1 MCGQDEEVQLR
12 YRSIAAAAAFAL
24 LTPAVALLGAPIA
37 QAAAQ
42 SDASVPLAG
51 STSPALAYSHRVG
64 ALSATQQLSVAVTLK
79 LRNTAQLSQF
89 VAAASTP
96 GTAAYGHYL
105 TAAQFAATYA
115 PTQAQ
120 VATVEAYLKGKGLT
134 VSRVSG
140 NRESIDVSGDSTKV
154 QAAFGTT
161 ESTYLDP
168 AAHRQ
173 FYANDHAVVLPASIA
188 GLVAAVAGL
197 DDHTVR
203 APELVR
209 KANTTPHA
217 SPSGVTPSQVDTAY
231 RINQTGENGSGETVA
246 LWEFDGY
253 NSSDLTTY
261 NSQYGLSGPAA
272 TTVSVD
278 SANYDSNPGQG
289 EGEVEL
295 DSEVVRA
302 VAPQATQLVYEA
314 PNSDQGEID
323 IANAIVSADK
333 VSVISISW
341 GSCEQDTTP
350 SVMTAVNNTF
360 EQAAAEGISIYS
372 AAGDSGSRDC
382 TGSTSGSGVKAVD
395 FPGSS
400 VYDTSVGGTTL
411 TMGSGGA
418 YSSESAWSDGG
429 GGVST
434 LYTRPSWQPGSS
446 SYRTVPDV
454 ASDADPN
461 SGYAIYTGGSWEQ
474 IGGTSAAAPLW
485 SGFTALYNQKAAASG
500 KSALGFAD
508 PAIYQVGAGSSYKSV
523 MHDVTTGGNQD
534 YKAGTGYDEATGWGS
549 PVADGLI
556 TTLLGTGGSTGGNTV
571 TVTNPGSESGTVG
584 TAASVQISAAD
595 SASGQTLT
603 YSATGLPAGLSINS
617 ATGLISGTPTTAGT
631 SSVTVTVKD
640 GTGATGSTTFGW
652 TVTGTSSCTAAQLIG
667 NPGFE
672 TGTAAPWTAT
682 SGVINNDTSDEP
694 THSGSWDAWLDG
706 YGSSHT
712 DTLSQAVTIPTG
724 CNATFSFWLHV
735 DTAKTSTKASDKLTV
750 TANST
755 TLATYSNLNAATGYV
770 QESFNL
776 SSFAGQT
783 VTLKF
788 SGVEGTG
795 AQTSFVIDDTAL
807 NAS

>member
-1 MCGQDEEVQLR
+1 MR

-24 LTPAVALLGAPIA
+24 LTPAAALMSATGA
-37 QAAAQ
+37 QAAVQ
-42 SDASVPLAG
+42 SAAAVPLAG

-64 ALSATQQLSVAVTLK
+64 ALPGTRQLSVAVTLK
-79 LRNTAQLSQF
+79 LRDTAQLSAF
-89 VAAASTP
+89 INAASTP

-105 TAAQFAATYA
+105 TAAQFAAEYA
-115 PTQAQ
+115 PTTAQ
-120 VATVEAYLKGKGLT
+120 VATVSAFLRGKGLT
-134 VSRVSG
+134 VARVSG
-140 NRESIDVSGDSTKV
+140 NRESLDVTGSVSKL
-154 QAAFGTT
+154 QSAFDTT
-161 ESTYLDP
+161 EGTYLDP
-168 AAHRQ
+168 YSHRQ
-173 FYANDHAVVLPASIA
+173 FYANDHAVVLPSSIA
-188 GLVAAVAGL
+188 SLVASVAGM

-209 KANTTPHA
+209 KANVSSHST
-217 SPSGVTPSQVDTAY
+217 PSGVSPSQIDTAY
-231 RINQTGENGSGETVA
+231 RINQTGENGAGETVA

-253 NSSDLTTY
+253 NSSDLSTY

-278 SANYDSNPGQG
+278 SADYDSSPGQG

-411 TMGSGGA
+411 TMGSGGS

-434 LYTRPSWQPGSS
+434 LYARPSWQTGSG

-454 ASDADPN
+454 ASNADPN

-485 SGFTALYNQKAAASG
+485 SGFTALYNEKAAAAS
-500 KSALGFAD
+500 KANLGFAD
-508 PAIYQVGAGSSYKSV
+508 PAIYQVGAGSGYASA
-523 MHDVTTGGNQD
+523 MHDVTTGANQD
-534 YKAGTGYDEATGWGS
+534 YSAGPGYDEVTGWGS
-549 PVADGLI
+549 PVADGLM
-556 TTLLGTGGSTGGNTV
+556 TALLGSGSTTGSSDTV

-584 TAASVQISAAD
+584 SAASVQIAASD

-617 ATGLISGTPTTAGT
+617 ATGLISGTPTAAGS
-631 SSVTVTVKD
+631 SSVTVTAKD
-640 GTGATGSTTFGW
+640 TTGATGSTTFTW

-672 TGTAAPWTAT
+672 TGTATPWTAT
-682 SGVINNDTSDEP
+682 SGVINNDTTDEP
-694 THSGSWDAWLDG
+694 AHSGSWDAWLDG
-706 YGSSHT
+706 YGSAHT
-712 DTLSQAVTIPTG
+712 DTLSQAVTVPTG

-735 DTAKTSTKASDKLTV
+735 DTAKTSGTAQDKLTV

-755 TLATYSNLNAATGYV
+755 TLATYSNLNAANGYV
-770 QESFNL
+770 QETFNL
-776 SSFAGQT
+776 SSFAGQK

-788 SGVEGTG
+788 NGVETSG

>member
-1 MCGQDEEVQLR
+1 MR

-24 LTPAVALLGAPIA
+24 LTPAAALMSATGA
-37 QAAAQ
+37 QAAVQ
-42 SDASVPLAG
+42 SAAAVPLAG

-64 ALSATQQLSVAVTLK
+64 ALPGSRRLSVAVTLK
-79 LRNTAQLSQF
+79 LRNQAQLSAF
-89 VAAASTP
+89 VGAASTP

-105 TAAQFAATYA
+105 TAAQFTAAYA
-115 PTQAQ
+115 PTTAQ
-120 VATVEAYLKGKGLT
+120 VDTVSAFLRSKGLT
-134 VSRVSG
+134 VTRVSG
-140 NRESIDVSGDSTKV
+140 NRESLDVTGSVSRLQG
-154 QAAFGTT
+154 AFGTT

-168 AAHRQ
+168 YSHRQ
-173 FYANDHAVVLPASIA
+173 FYANDHAVVLPSAIA
-188 GLVAAVAGL
+188 ALVASVAGM

-209 KANTTPHA
+209 KDDSTPH
-217 SPSGVTPSQVDTAY
+217 STPSGVSPSQVDTAY
-231 RINQTGENGSGETVA
+231 RINQTGENGAGETVA

-253 NSSDLTTY
+253 DSSDLSTY
-261 NSQYGLSGPAA
+261 NSQYKLSGPAA

-278 SANYDSNPGQG
+278 SADYDSDPGQG

-411 TMGSGGA
+411 SMGSGGS

-446 SYRTVPDV
+446 TYRTVPDV
-454 ASDADPN
+454 ASNADPN

-485 SGFTALYNQKAAASG
+485 SGFTALYNEKAAAAS
-500 KSALGFAD
+500 KANLGFAD
-508 PAIYQVGAGSSYKSV
+508 PAIYQVGEGSGYGSAL
-523 MHDVTTGGNQD
+523 HDVTTGANQD
-534 YKAGTGYDEATGWGS
+534 YSAGPGYDEVTGWGT
-549 PVADGLI
+549 PVADGLM
-556 TTLLGTGGSTGGNTV
+556 TALLGSGGTTGGNTV

-584 TAASVQISAAD
+584 TAASVQIAAGD

-603 YSATGLPAGLSINS
+603 YSATGLPAGLSINAS
-617 ATGLISGTPTTAGT
+617 TGLISGTPTAAAT
-631 SSVTVTVKD
+631 SSVTVTAKD
-640 GTGATGSTTFGW
+640 TTGATGSTTFSW

-672 TGTAAPWTAT
+672 TGTAAPWTAS
-682 SGVINNDTSDEP
+682 SGVINNDTTDEP
-694 THSGSWDAWLDG
+694 AHSGSWDAWLDG
-706 YGSSHT
+706 YGTTHT
-712 DTLSQAVTIPTG
+712 DTLSQPVTVPTG
-724 CNATFSFWLHV
+724 CDATFSFWLHV
-735 DTAKTSTKASDKLTV
+735 DTAKTGKTAQDKLTV

-755 TLATYSNLNAATGYV
+755 TLATYSNLNAANGYA
-770 QESFNL
+770 QETFNL
-776 SSFAGQT
+776 SSFAGQK

-788 SGVEGTG
+788 SGVETSG

>member
-1 MCGQDEEVQLR
+1 VR

-24 LTPAVALLGAPIA
+24 LTPAVALMSAPIA

-42 SDASVPLAG
+42 SDVVVPLAG

-64 ALSATQQLSVAVTLK
+64 ALPASRQLSVAVTLK
-79 LRNTAQLSQF
+79 LRNTAQLAAF
-89 VAAASTP
+89 IGAASTP

-105 TAAQFAATYA
+105 TAAQFAAEYA
-115 PTQAQ
+115 PTAAQ
-120 VATVEAYLKGKGLT
+120 VSTVSAFLRSKGLT
-134 VSRVSG
+134 VGRVSG
-140 NRESIDVSGDSTKV
+140 NHESLDVTGSVAKL
-154 QAAFGTT
+154 QAAFDTT
-161 ESTYLDP
+161 ESTYQDP
-168 AAHRQ
+168 YSHRQ
-173 FYANDHAVVLPASIA
+173 FYANDHAVVLPSSIA
-188 GLVAAVAGL
+188 SLIASVAGM

-209 KANTTPHA
+209 KANVTPH
-217 SPSGVTPSQVDTAY
+217 STPSGVSPSQINTAY
-231 RINQTGENGSGETVA
+231 RLNQTGENGSGETVA

-253 NSSDLTTY
+253 NSSDLSTY

-302 VAPQATQLVYEA
+302 VAPQANQLVYEA

-411 TMGSGGA
+411 TMGSGGS

-454 ASDADPN
+454 SSDADPN

-485 SGFTALYNQKAAASG
+485 SGFTALYNQKAAASS
-500 KSALGFAD
+500 KADLGFAD
-508 PAIYQVGAGSSYKSV
+508 PAIYQVGAGSSYHSV
-523 MHDVTTGGNQD
+523 MHDVTTGANQD

-556 TTLLGTGGSTGGNTV
+556 TAMLGTGGTTGGNTV

-584 TAASVQISAAD
+584 TAASVQIAASD
-595 SASGQTLT
+595 SASGQTLS
-603 YSATGLPAGLSINS
+603 YSATGLPAGLSINAS
-617 ATGLISGTPTTAGT
+617 TGLITGTPTASGS
-631 SSVTVTVKD
+631 SSVTVTAKD
-640 GTGATGSTTFGW
+640 TTGATGTTTFTW
-652 TVTGTSSCTAAQLIG
+652 TVTGGSSGCTAAQLIG

-672 TGTAAPWTAT
+672 TGTATPWTAS

-712 DTLSQAVTIPTG
+712 DTLSQAVTVPTG
-724 CNATFSFWLHV
+724 CSATFSFWLHV
-735 DTAKTSTKASDKLTV
+735 DTDKTTTKASDKLTV

-755 TLATYSNLNAATGYV
+755 TLATYSNLNAASGYV
-770 QESFNL
+770 QETFNL

-788 SGVEGTG
+788 NGVETTG

-807 NAS
+807 KVS

>member
-1 MCGQDEEVQLR
+1 MR

-24 LTPAVALLGAPIA
+24 LTPAVAILGAPIA

-42 SDASVPLAG
+42 PGTVQLAG
-51 STSPALAYSHRVG
+51 TTTPALGYSHRVG
-64 ALSATQQLSVAVTLK
+64 ALPATQRLSVAVTLK
-79 LRNTAQLSQF
+79 LRNTAQLSHF

-105 TAAQFAATYA
+105 TAAQFAAGYA
-115 PTQAQ
+115 PTQAE
-120 VATVEAYLKGKGLT
+120 VATVEAYLKSKGLSVT
-134 VSRVSG
+134 GVSG
-140 NRESIDVSGDSTKV
+140 NRESIDVSGTDAKIQT
-154 QAAFGTT
+154 AFGTT

-168 AAHRQ
+168 STRRQ
-173 FYANDHAVVLPASIA
+173 FYANDHAVVLPSAVA
-188 GLVAAVAGL
+188 GLVAAVSGL

-203 APELVR
+203 TPELVR
-209 KANTTPHA
+209 KANSTPHS
-217 SPSGVTPSQVDTAY
+217 SPSGVSPSQIDTAY

-253 NSSDLTTY
+253 KSSDLSTY

-272 TTVSVD
+272 STVSVD

-302 VAPQATQLVYEA
+302 VAPQASQLVYEA

-411 TMGSGGA
+411 TTGSGNA

-434 LYTRPSWQPGSS
+434 LYTRPSWQPGSGT
-446 SYRTVPDV
+446 YRTVPDV
-454 ASDADPN
+454 ASNADPN
-461 SGYAIYTGGSWEQ
+461 SGYAIYTGGSWQQ

-485 SGFTALYNQKAAASG
+485 AGFTSLYNEKAAASG
-500 KSALGFAD
+500 KAALGFAD
-508 PAIYQVGAGSSYKSV
+508 PAVYQVGAGSSYTSV

-556 TTLLGTGGSTGGNTV
+556 TTLLGTGGTTGGNTV
-571 TVTNPGSESGTVG
+571 TVTNPGSESGKVG
-584 TAASVQISAAD
+584 TAASLQIAASD
-595 SASGQTLT
+595 SASGQTLA
-603 YSATGLPAGLSINS
+603 YSATGLPAGLSINAS
-617 ATGLISGTPTTAGT
+617 TGLISGTPTAAGT

-640 GTGATGSTTFGW
+640 GTGATGSTSFSW
-652 TVTGTSSCTAAQLIG
+652 TVTGSSSCTAAQLIG

-672 TGTAAPWTAT
+672 TGTATPWTAS
-682 SGVINNDTSDEP
+682 SGVVNNDTSDEP

-712 DTLSQAVTIPTG
+712 DTLSQTVSVPAG
-724 CNATFSFWLHV
+724 CGATFSFWLHV
-735 DTAKTSTKASDKLTV
+735 DTDKTTTKASDKLTV

-755 TLATYSNLNAATGYV
+755 TLATYSNLNAADGYV
-770 QESFNL
+770 QESYNL
-776 SSFAGQT
+776 ASFAGQT

-788 SGVEGTG
+788 SGVEGSG

-807 NAS
+807 NVS

>member
-1 MCGQDEEVQLR
+1 LR

-24 LTPAVALLGAPIA
+24 LTPAVAVLGAPIA
-37 QAAAQ
+37 LAATQPATAQ
-42 SDASVPLAG
+42 LAG
-51 STSPALAYSHRVG
+51 TTTPALAYSHRVA
-64 ALSATQQLSVAVTLK
+64 ALPTAQRLSVAVTLK
-79 LRNTAQLSQF
+79 LRNTAQLGQF

-105 TAAQFAATYA
+105 TPAQFAASYA
-115 PTQAQ
+115 PTQAE
-120 VATVEAYLKGKGLT
+120 VATVEAYLKGKGLSVT
-134 VSRVSG
+134 QVSG
-140 NRESIDVSGDSTKV
+140 NRESIDVTGTTAKI
-154 QAAFGTT
+154 QTAFGTT

-168 AAHRQ
+168 NTHRQ
-173 FYANDHAVVLPASIA
+173 FYANDHAAVLPTGIA
-188 GLVAAVAGL
+188 GLVAGVSGL

-203 APELVR
+203 TPELVR
-209 KANTTPHA
+209 KANSTPH
-217 SPSGVTPSQVDTAY
+217 STPSGVSPSQIDTAY

-253 NSSDLTTY
+253 KSSDLTAY

-333 VSVISISW
+333 VSAISISW

-360 EQAAAEGISIYS
+360 EQAVAEGISIYS

-382 TGSTSGSGVKAVD
+382 SESTSGSGVKAVD

-411 TMGSGGA
+411 TMGSGGS

-434 LYTRPSWQPGSS
+434 LYSRPSWQPGSGA
-446 SYRTVPDV
+446 YRTVPDV
-454 ASDADPN
+454 SSNADPN

-485 SGFTALYNQKAAASG
+485 AGLTSLYNEKAAASG
-500 KSALGFAD
+500 KSALGFAN
-508 PAIYQVGAGSSYKSV
+508 PAIYQLGAGSSYSTA
-523 MHDVTTGGNQD
+523 MHDVTTGSNQD
-534 YKAGTGYDEATGWGS
+534 YKAGVGYDEATGWGT
-549 PVADGLI
+549 PVADSLI
-556 TTLLGTGGSTGGNTV
+556 TTLLGTGGTTGGGDTV
-571 TVTNPGSESGTVG
+571 TVTNPGSKSGTVG
-584 TAASVQISAAD
+584 SAASLQIAASD

-617 ATGLISGTPTTAGT
+617 ATGLISGTPTTAGA

-640 GTGATGSTTFGW
+640 TTGATGSTTFSW
-652 TVTGTSSCTAAQLIG
+652 TVTGSSSCTAAQLIG

-672 TGTAAPWTAT
+672 TGTAAPWTAS
-682 SGVINNDTSDEP
+682 SGVINDDTSDEP

-706 YGSSHT
+706 YGSAHT
-712 DTLSQAVTIPTG
+712 DTLSQAVTVPAG

-735 DTAKTSTKASDKLTV
+735 DTDKTTTKASDKLTV

-755 TLATYSNLNAATGYV
+755 TLATYSNLNAADGYV

-788 SGVEGTG
+788 SGVETSG

>member
-1 MCGQDEEVQLR
+1 M
-12 YRSIAAAAAFAL
+12 
-24 LTPAVALLGAPIA
+24 
-37 QAAAQ
+37 
-42 SDASVPLAG
+42 PLAG

-64 ALSATQQLSVAVTLK
+64 ALPATQQLSVAVSLK
-79 LRNTAQLSQF
+79 LRNQAQLASF
-89 VAAASTP
+89 VSAASTP

-105 TAAQFAATYA
+105 TPAQFAATYA
-115 PTQAQ
+115 PTAAQ
-120 VATVEAYLKGKGLT
+120 VATVESFLRSKGLT
-134 VSRVSG
+134 VTRVSG
-140 NRESIDVSGDSTKV
+140 NRESLDVTGSVAKL
-154 QAAFGTT
+154 QAAFATT
-161 ESTYLDP
+161 ESTYVDP
-168 AAHRQ
+168 YSHRQ

-188 GLVAAVAGL
+188 SLVASVSGM
-197 DDHTVR
+197 DNHTVR

-209 KANTTPHA
+209 KANLTPHS
-217 SPSGVTPSQVDTAY
+217 SPSGVSPSQIDTAY

-253 NSSDLTTY
+253 ASSDLSTY

-278 SANYDSNPGQG
+278 GANYDSNPGQG

-350 SVMTAVNNTF
+350 SVMTAVNSTF
-360 EQAAAEGISIYS
+360 EQAVAEGISIYS

-411 TMGSGGA
+411 STGSNGS

-434 LYTRPSWQPGSS
+434 LYSRPSWQPGTNAN
-446 SYRTVPDV
+446 RTVPDV
-454 ASDADPN
+454 ASNADPN
-461 SGYAIYTGGSWEQ
+461 SGYAIYTGGSWQQ

-485 SGFTALYNQKAAASG
+485 SGFTALYNEKAAGAS
-500 KSALGFAD
+500 KANLGFAN
-508 PAIYQVGAGSSYKSV
+508 PAIYSVGEGSSYSSA
-523 MHDVTTGGNQD
+523 MHDVTTGANQD
-534 YKAGTGYDEATGWGS
+534 YSAGTGYDEVTGWGS
-549 PVADGLI
+549 PVADGLM
-556 TTLLGTGGSTGGNTV
+556 TALLGSGGSTTGNTV
-571 TVTNPGSESGTVG
+571 SVTNPGSESGTVG
-584 TAASVQISAAD
+584 AAASVQVAASD

-617 ATGLISGTPTTAGT
+617 STGLISGTPTAAGT

-640 GTGATGSTTFGW
+640 STGATGTTTFSW

-667 NPGFE
+667 NAGFE

-694 THSGSWDAWLDG
+694 AHSGNWDAWLDG

-712 DTLSQAVTIPTG
+712 DTLSQAVTVPTG
-724 CNATFSFWLHV
+724 CNATFSFWLHI
-735 DTAKTSTKASDKLTV
+735 DTSKTSSTAQDKLTV

-755 TLATYSNLNAATGYV
+755 TLATYSNLNANNGYV
-770 QESFNL
+770 QETFNL
-776 SSFAGQT
+776 PASMAGQK

-788 SGVEGTG
+788 NGVEVSG

-807 NAS
+807 NVH

>member
-1 MCGQDEEVQLR
+1 V
-12 YRSIAAAAAFAL
+12 
-24 LTPAVALLGAPIA
+24 
-37 QAAAQ
+37 
-42 SDASVPLAG
+42 VPLVG
-51 STSPALAYSHRVG
+51 STTPALAYSHRVG
-64 ALSATQQLSVAVTLK
+64 ALSATQHLSIAVTLK
-79 LRNTAQLSQF
+79 LRNTTQLGHF

-105 TAAQFAATYA
+105 TAAQFDAAYA

-120 VATVEAYLKGKGLT
+120 VDTVAAYLRSKGLSVT
-134 VSRVSG
+134 RVSG
-140 NRESIDVSGDSTKV
+140 NRESLDVTGTTAKI
-154 QAAFGTT
+154 QGAFGTT
-161 ESTYLDP
+161 ESTYQDP
-168 AAHRQ
+168 YAHRD
-173 FYANDHAVVLPASIA
+173 FYANDHAVVLPSNIA
-188 GLVAAVAGL
+188 GLVASVAGL

-203 APELVR
+203 TPELVR
-209 KANTTPHA
+209 KANVTPH
-217 SPSGVTPSQVDTAY
+217 STPSGVSPSQIDTAY

-253 NSSDLTTY
+253 QSSDLTTY

-278 SANYDSNPGQG
+278 GADYDSNPGQG

-323 IANAIVSADK
+323 IANAIVTADK

-411 TMGSGGA
+411 TTASNGT
-418 YSSESAWSDGG
+418 YESESAWDTSG

-434 LYTRPSWQPGSS
+434 LYSRPSWQPGTGTM
-446 SYRTVPDV
+446 RTVPDV
-454 ASDADPN
+454 ASNADPN

-485 SGFTALYNQKAAASG
+485 SGFTALYNEKAAASS
-500 KSALGFAD
+500 KANLGFAD
-508 PAIYQVGAGSSYKSV
+508 PAIYTVGEGSSYSSA
-523 MHDVTTGGNQD
+523 MHDVTTGANQD
-534 YKAGTGYDEATGWGS
+534 YSAGVGYDEVTGWGS
-549 PVADGLI
+549 PVADGLM
-556 TTLLGTGGSTGGNTV
+556 TALLGTGGGTTGGNTV
-571 TVTNPGSESGTVG
+571 TVTNPGSESGKVG
-584 TAASVQISAAD
+584 TAASVQIAASD

-617 ATGLISGTPTTAGT
+617 ATGAITGTPTAAGT
-631 SSVTVTVKD
+631 SSVTVTATD
-640 GTGATGSTTFGW
+640 STGAKGTTTFTW

-682 SGVINNDTSDEP
+682 SGVINNDTTDEP
-694 THSGSWDAWLDG
+694 AHSGSWDAWLDG
-706 YGSSHT
+706 YGAAHT
-712 DTLSQAVTIPTG
+712 DTLSQAVTVPTG
-724 CNATFSFWLHV
+724 CNATFSFWLHI
-735 DTAKTSTKASDKLTV
+735 DTAKTTTKASDKLTV

-755 TLATYSNLNAATGYV
+755 TLATYSNLNANTGYV
-770 QESFNL
+770 QETFNL
-776 SSFAGQT
+776 NSFAGQT

-788 SGVEGTG
+788 NGVETTG

-807 NAS
+807 NVS

>member
-1 MCGQDEEVQLR
+1 LR

-24 LTPAVALLGAPIA
+24 LTPAVAVLGAPIA
-37 QAAAQ
+37 LAATQPATAQ
-42 SDASVPLAG
+42 LAG
-51 STSPALAYSHRVG
+51 TTTPALAYSHRVA
-64 ALSATQQLSVAVTLK
+64 ALPTAQRLSVAVTLK
-79 LRNTAQLSQF
+79 LRNTAQLGQF

-105 TAAQFAATYA
+105 TPAQFAASYA
-115 PTQAQ
+115 PTQAE
-120 VATVEAYLKGKGLT
+120 VATVEAYLKGKGLSVT
-134 VSRVSG
+134 QVSG
-140 NRESIDVSGDSTKV
+140 NRESIDVTGTTAKI
-154 QAAFGTT
+154 QTAFGTT

-168 AAHRQ
+168 NTHRQ
-173 FYANDHAVVLPASIA
+173 FYANDHAAVLPTGIA
-188 GLVAAVAGL
+188 GLVAGVSGL

-203 APELVR
+203 TPELVR
-209 KANTTPHA
+209 KANSTPH
-217 SPSGVTPSQVDTAY
+217 STPSGVSPSQIDTAY

-253 NSSDLTTY
+253 KSSDLTAY

-333 VSVISISW
+333 VSAISISW

-360 EQAAAEGISIYS
+360 EQAVAEGISIYS

-382 TGSTSGSGVKAVD
+382 SESTSGSGVKAVD

-411 TMGSGGA
+411 TMGSGGS

-434 LYTRPSWQPGSS
+434 LYSRPSWQPGSGA
-446 SYRTVPDV
+446 YRTVPDV
-454 ASDADPN
+454 SSNADPN

-485 SGFTALYNQKAAASG
+485 AGLTSLYNEKAAASG
-500 KSALGFAD
+500 KSALGFAN
-508 PAIYQVGAGSSYKSV
+508 PAIYQLGAGSSYSTA
-523 MHDVTTGGNQD
+523 MHDVTTGSNQD
-534 YKAGTGYDEATGWGS
+534 YKAGVGYDEATGWGT
-549 PVADGLI
+549 PVADSLI
-556 TTLLGTGGSTGGNTV
+556 TTLLGTGGTTGGGDTV
-571 TVTNPGSESGTVG
+571 TVTNPGSKSGTVG
-584 TAASVQISAAD
+584 SAASLQIAASD

-617 ATGLISGTPTTAGT
+617 ATGLISGTPTTAGA

-640 GTGATGSTTFGW
+640 TTGATGSTAFSW
-652 TVTGTSSCTAAQLIG
+652 TVTGSSSCTAAQLIG

-672 TGTAAPWTAT
+672 TGTAAPWTAS
-682 SGVINNDTSDEP
+682 SGVINDDTSDEP

-706 YGSSHT
+706 YGSAHT
-712 DTLSQAVTIPTG
+712 DTLSQAVTVPAG

-735 DTAKTSTKASDKLTV
+735 DTDKTTTKASDKLTV

-755 TLATYSNLNAATGYV
+755 TLATYSNLNAADGYV

-788 SGVEGTG
+788 SGVETSG